1 MAEELTNYLK
11 NIDMK
16 VAYLHNEIKTLER
29 IKIIRDLRLG
39 KYDVV
44 IGINLLRE
52 GIDIPEVSLIAIM
65 DADKQ
70 GFLRSSRSLIQTIG
84 RCARNENGM
93 VIMYADTISESMEEA
108 ITETKRR
115 RTIQNEYNIK
125 NHIIPRTINKEIREL
140 ITNELETK
148 KDVQI
153 KEKYSKKEKQD
164 MIIRLTNEMKDAAK
178 KLDFEKAMELR
189 DIIFELESE

>member
-1 MAEELTNYLK
+1 
-11 NIDMK
+11 
-16 VAYLHNEIKTLER
+16 
-29 IKIIRDLRLG
+29 
-39 KYDVV
+39 
-44 IGINLLRE
+44 
-52 GIDIPEVSLIAIM
+52 M

-93 VIMYADTISESMEEA
+93 VIMYADTTSESMEEA